1 LRVHHTRPV
10 CLKNKSDKP
19 IYIEPTLIQCSI
31 CGKDL
36 ASKQNLKNHEVICPA
51 REKILR
57 TENDMLKNKLEQLTK
72 EKELSTERECKL
84 KDEMFNFCLQIEDL
98 KALVFR
104 LSEKTNKTINV
115 TNNKH
120 KYKELTSSVT

>member
-1 LRVHHTRPV
+1 
-10 CLKNKSDKP
+10 
-19 IYIEPTLIQCSI
+19 
-31 CGKDL
+31 
-36 ASKQNLKNHEVICPA
+36 
-51 REKILR
+51 
-57 TENDMLKNKLEQLTK
+57 MLKNKLEQLTK
-72 EKELSTERECKL
+72 DKELSTERECKL